1 MKKRLKANFFGLL
14 LLVSFTLTLSNC
26 VNPPSTDNN
35 KAIVTGVY
43 VNPSDVSVL
52 IGAIQTFTVVV
63 DGYNDPEQTV
73 TWSVSG
79 GGEGTYIDEDGNL
92 SVAIE
97 ETADSLFVMATP
109 VADTSI
115 SGVALVAVTTV
126 SGVAVTPSEVS
137 VESGGT
143 QTFTAEIFGPNN
155 PLQTVTWSVNG
166 GVEGTNIDD
175 DGILTVAI
183 EETADTLEV
192 KATPTADTSM
202 SGWAYVTVI
211 KLLRANIVRTAFAT
225 ESNLSLIYDS
235 VASGQT
241 LHASIEYSNSLTNPV
256 VTYLWYIDNQLQAS
270 YTAGEI
276 NLPVNELSTG
286 IHYGLAIVTIDGTAF
301 SQDFTFRIE

>member
-1 MKKRLKANFFGLL
+1 MRKRLKTNIYGIFLL
-14 LLVSFTLTLSNC
+14 SGFALAISNC
-26 VNPPSTDNN
+26 INQPSTGNG

-43 VNPSDVSVL
+43 VFPSEVSIL
-52 IGAIQTFTVVV
+52 IGENQTFTAVV
-63 DGYNDPEQTV
+63 DGYNDPKQTV
-73 TWSVSG
+73 AWSVSG
-79 GGEGTYIDEDGNL
+79 GGEGTYIDENGILN
-92 SVAIE
+92 VAIE

-143 QTFTAEIFGPNN
+143 QTFTAEVFGPND

-166 GVEGTNIDD
+166 GVEGTNIDE

-211 KLLRANIVRTAFAT
+211 KLLRTNIVRTAFAT
-225 ESNLSLIYDS
+225 ESNLFLNYDP

-241 LHASIEYSNSLTNPV
+241 LHASVEYSNSLTNPV
-256 VTYLWYIDNQLQAS
+256 VTYLWYIDNQLQTS
-270 YTAGEI
+270 HTAGEV
-276 NLPVNELSTG
+276 NLPVNGLSAG